1 MRVSEIVLIN
11 VTGPDR
17 PGLTHSMTEVLARYN
32 VGILDIG
39 QAVIHNH
46 LSLGMLVLIPPESQ
60 SAPVIKD
67 LLFRAHE
74 LNLQLKF
81 TPISEDEYETWAQAQ
96 GKDRHIITLLARS
109 LTADQ
114 VARLSGVLT
123 ENGLNIQGITRLSG
137 RPSLRNPPAQPRCG
151 VEFHVRGKPG
161 DAMRS
166 SFLELARDLGMD
178 VSFQKDD
185 RYRRNRRL
193 VCFDM
198 DSTLIQA
205 EVIDELAREAGVGD
219 QVSSITE
226 SAMRGEID
234 FNESFRRRVA
244 LLKGLS
250 ESRLASVAERI
261 ALTEGA
267 ERLIQTLKG
276 MGLKTAI
283 LSGGFTYFGQHLQR
297 RLGIDFVHANELVI
311 ENGVVTG
318 EVQEPIVDG
327 KRKAFLLQKIAA
339 DEGIRLEQ
347 VIAVGDGA
355 NDLPML
361 ALAGLG
367 IAFQAKPI
375 VRESAQ
381 HAISTLGLD
390 GILYLLGV
398 RDREW

>member
-1 MRVSEIVLIN
+1 MSEIVLIN
-11 VTGPDR
+11 VSGPDR
-17 PGLTHSMTEVLARYN
+17 PGLTHSMTEVLARYH

-46 LSLGMLVLIPPESQ
+46 LSLGMLVLIPPQSQ

-74 LNLQLKF
+74 LGLQLKF
-81 TPISEDEYETWAQAQ
+81 TPVTDDDYETWARAQ
-96 GKDRHIITLLARS
+96 GKDRHIITLLSRS
-109 LTADQ
+109 LSAEQ
-114 VARLSGVLT
+114 VSRLSGVLT
-123 ENGLNIQGITRLSG
+123 ESGLNIQAITRLSG

-151 VEFHVRGKPG
+151 VEFQVRGRPG

-166 SFLELARDLGMD
+166 AFLELARDLGMD

-205 EVIDELAREAGVGD
+205 EVIDELAREAGVGN
-219 QVSSITE
+219 QVASITE

-244 LLKGLS
+244 LLKGLP
-250 ESRLASVAERI
+250 ESRLSVVADRI

-267 ERLIQTLKG
+267 ERLILTLKG

-283 LSGGFTYFGQHLQR
+283 LSGGFTYFGKRLQE

-311 ENGVVTG
+311 ENGLVTG
-318 EVQEPIVDG
+318 EVREPIVDG
-327 KRKAFLLQKIAA
+327 NRKAALLQEIAA
-339 DEGIRLEQ
+339 SEGIRLEQ

-375 VRESAQ
+375 VRESAR

-398 RDREW
+398 RDREL

>member
-1 MRVSEIVLIN
+1 MLIN
-11 VTGPDR
+11 VSGPDR

-74 LNLQLKF
+74 LGLQLKF
-81 TPISEDEYETWAQAQ
+81 TPVAEDDYETWAQAQ
-96 GKDRHIITLLARS
+96 GKDRHIITLLSRS
-109 LTADQ
+109 LSAGQ
-114 VARLSGVLT
+114 ISRLSGVLT
-123 ENGLNIQGITRLSG
+123 ESGLNIQAITRLSG
-137 RPSLRNPPAQPRCG
+137 RPSLRNPSAQPRCG
-151 VEFHVRGKPG
+151 VEFQVRGRPG

-166 SFLELARDLGMD
+166 AFLELARDLGMD

-205 EVIDELAREAGVGD
+205 EVIDELALEAGVGD
-219 QVSSITE
+219 QVASITE

-244 LLKGLS
+244 LLKGLP
-250 ESRLASVAERI
+250 ESRLSVVADRI

-267 ERLIQTLKG
+267 ERLILTLKG

-283 LSGGFTYFGQHLQR
+283 LSGGFTYFGRRLQE
-297 RLGIDFVHANELVI
+297 RLGIDFVHANDLVI
-311 ENGVVTG
+311 ENGLVTG
-318 EVQEPIVDG
+318 EVREPIVDG
-327 KRKAFLLQKIAA
+327 SRKAALLQEIAA
-339 DEGIRLEQ
+339 SEGIRLEQ

-375 VRESAQ
+375 VRESAR

-398 RDREW
+398 RDREL